1 MDIHKESKN
10 KYLPSRTS
18 ILLLF
23 VLLGFTAFLISCG
36 SETEKSDEEEV
47 TAEAAHPGEKVYK
60 KYCITCHGTDGSMGS
75 NGAFNLRE
83 TKLSVEEK
91 IAVIT
96 KGRNTMTAFEK
107 VLKPEEISAVAEFT
121 EKFRQ

>member
-1 MDIHKESKN
+1 MPEHHN
-10 KYLPSRTS
+10 KKILTAKTS
-18 ILLLF
+18 LLLLF
-23 VLLGFTAFLISCG
+23 IMILMTTFLISCG
-36 SETEKSDEEEV
+36 SESADSGGME
-47 TAEAAHPGEKVYK
+47 EAAVAVHPGEKVYK

-83 TKLSVEEK
+83 TKLSIEEK

-96 KGRNTMTAFEK
+96 KGRNTMTPFEK
-107 VLKPEEISAVAEFT
+107 VLKPEEISAVAEYT

>member
-1 MDIHKESKN
+1 MPALYN
-10 KYLPSRTS
+10 KRILSVQTS
-18 ILLLF
+18 LLLIF
-23 VLLGFTAFLISCG
+23 IMTFLTTFMIGCG
-36 SETEKSDEEEV
+36 SETGDSAVREEV
-47 TAEAAHPGEKVYK
+47 AVAAHPGEKVYK

-83 TKLSVEEK
+83 TKLSIEEK

-96 KGRNTMTAFEK
+96 KGRNTMTPFEK
-107 VLKPEEISAVAEFT
+107 VLKPEEISAVAEYT

>member
-1 MDIHKESKN
+1 MYQSIVTTKPRLFPK
-10 KYLPSRTS
+10 TS
-18 ILLLF
+18 FLLLF
-23 VLLGFTAFLISCG
+23 AMIGLTVFFISCG
-36 SETEKSDEEEV
+36 AESETSDEKEV
-47 TAEAAHPGEKVYK
+47 AAEAAHPGEKVYK

-83 TKLSVEEK
+83 TKLTIEEK

-107 VLKPEEISAVAEFT
+107 VLKPEEIAAVAEFT
-121 EKFRQ
+121 EKFKQ

>member
-1 MDIHKESKN
+1 MKKPNFLDKLNLPN
-10 KYLPSRTS
+10 KTS
-18 ILLLF
+18 ILLLIVMT
-23 VLLGFTAFLISCG
+23 VLSVNLISCG
-36 SETEKSDEEEV
+36 TEAPKSDEEEQAV
-47 TAEAAHPGEKVYK
+47 EAAHPGEKVYK
-60 KYCITCHGTDGSMGS
+60 KYCVTCHGTDGSMGS

-83 TKLSVEEK
+83 TKLSIEEK

-96 KGRNTMTAFEK
+96 KGRNTMTPFEK

>member
-1 MDIHKESKN
+1 MDIPGIRRICN
-10 KYLPSRTS
+10 LLPRTG

-23 VLLGFTAFLISCG
+23 LMIGFTAFLFSCG
-36 SETEKSDEEEV
+36 SEPEQSDEEEV
-47 TAEAAHPGEKVYK
+47 AAEAAHPGEKVYK
-60 KYCITCHGTDGSMGS
+60 KYCITCHGIDGSMGS

-107 VLKPEEISAVAEFT
+107 VLKPEEISAVAEYT